1 LGFTVFLFLFSPAF
15 LQKLLHDGFFAWLL
29 FEAAAQRMDVFAICS
44 GDNFFFR
51 AAMSASVRRK
61 FTDVNRRF
69 DFTPRPSP
77 GFATLSRSRGRGN
90 VLRGVNPG

>member
-15 LQKLLHDGFFAWLL
+15 LQKLLHDGFFAGFCLRLPRSEWMYS
-29 FEAAAQRMDVFAICS
+29 RICS

-51 AAMSASVRRK
+51 PAMSASVRRK
-61 FTDVNRRF
+61 FTGVNRRF

-77 GFATLSRSRGRGN
+77 GFATRSRSRGRGN